1 MRLIAE
7 DGQREWLKLAD
18 YAARLTRDD
27 WQEVVWSGEAG
38 GRRSM
43 PILSRVGFASL
54 VLRWC
59 LSPVM
64 TWMRLAHPC
73 ATGGAPNLNSPTR
86 NSWIRLLSA
95 GNLL

>member
-1 MRLIAE
+1 MGVGMNWWVDSWYHCKQVRKAAQQRGWDFSGGLKSNRVMRLIAE

-54 VLRWC
+54 VLLWC
-59 LSPVM
+59 L
-64 TWMRLAHPC
+64 
-73 ATGGAPNLNSPTR
+73 
-86 NSWIRLLSA
+86 
-95 GNLL
+95 